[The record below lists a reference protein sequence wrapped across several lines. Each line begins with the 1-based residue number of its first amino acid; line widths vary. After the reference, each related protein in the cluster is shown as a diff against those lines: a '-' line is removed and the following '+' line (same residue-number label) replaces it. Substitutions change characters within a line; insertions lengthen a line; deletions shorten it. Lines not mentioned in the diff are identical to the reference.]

1 MRIGLVTADPGHPLL
16 AAVTELLA
24 PEHQVVW
31 LDPDGEGQGPDPD
44 HSAVGS
50 SAVGSSA
57 LGSSALGSAS
67 LDLSPFDPS
76 SLDLTSLA
84 DVYLLKARTPRA
96 LALAARLEEH
106 GAPVLNSAAATARCQ
121 DRVEMAAVA
130 RAAGLPFAGT
140 AAVATVGELAADGEP
155 DGPLV
160 IKSRF
165 SRRHDLVAR
174 ADSAVRLRELAA
186 DWSDEPVVVQ
196 EFTANSGWD
205 HKLWVVD
212 GRLFAGLR
220 RSELSPDGRGPT
232 LPLPVGELPESW
244 TGAALRA
251 GEIFGLDVYGVDV
264 LDAGGGAPLIVDI
277 NAFPGI
283 RGQAGAPEALAQLAL
298 RTAAGGRSLGA
309 GERGAD
315 GGRVG
320 SERGADQSG
329 TGERKAAEV
338 GEK

>member
-16 AAVTELLA
+16 AAVTELLT

-31 LDPDGEGQGPDPD
+31 LDPGGVGEGPDLGL
-44 HSAVGS
+44 SAP
-50 SAVGSSA
+50 
-57 LGSSALGSAS
+57 
-67 LDLSPFDPS
+67 LDLS
-76 SLDLTSLA
+76 SLA

-96 LALAARLEEH
+96 LALAALLEEH

-140 AAVATVGELAADGEP
+140 AAVATVGELAAAGEP

-186 DWSDEPVVVQ
+186 GWSDEPVVVQ

-220 RSELSPDGRGPT
+220 RSELAPDGRGPT

-251 GEIFGLDVYGVDV
+251 GEVFGLDVYGVDV

-298 RTAAGGRSLGA
+298 RTAARGRSLDV
-309 GERGAD
+309 GERWVGERRGGERRAD
-315 GGRVG
+315 ESG
-320 SERGADQSG
+320 SDERGIGESHS
-329 TGERKAAEV
+329 GERKVAEV

>member
-16 AAVTELLA
+16 AAVTELLT

-31 LDPDGEGQGPDPD
+31 LDPGGEGQGPDPD
-44 HSAVGS
+44 LSSSGS
-50 SAVGSSA
+50 SSLDSSSLDSSSFDSSSFGSVP
-57 LGSSALGSAS
+57 
-67 LDLSPFDPS
+67 LDLS
-76 SLDLTSLA
+76 SLA

-96 LALAARLEEH
+96 LALAALLEEH

-140 AAVATVGELAADGEP
+140 AVVATVGELAAAGEP

-186 DWSDEPVVVQ
+186 DWADEPVVVQ

-298 RTAAGGRSLGA
+298 RTAARGRGLDAGERGA
-309 GERGAD
+309 GERG
-315 GGRVG
+315 V
-320 SERGADQSG
+320 
-329 TGERKAAEV
+329 GERKAAEV

>member
-1 MRIGLVTADPGHPLL
+1 MRVGLVTADPGHPLL
-16 AAVTELLA
+16 AAVTELLT
-24 PEHQVVW
+24 PEHQVAW
-31 LDPDGEGQGPDPD
+31 LDPGGEGQCPDLGL
-44 HSAVGS
+44 SAP
-50 SAVGSSA
+50 
-57 LGSSALGSAS
+57 
-67 LDLSPFDPS
+67 LDLS
-76 SLDLTSLA
+76 SLA

-96 LALAARLEEH
+96 LALAALLEEH

-140 AAVATVGELAADGEP
+140 VAVATVGELAAAGEP

-212 GRLFAGLR
+212 GQLFAGLR
-220 RSELSPDGRGPT
+220 RSELAPDGRGPT

-251 GEIFGLDVYGVDV
+251 GEVFGLDVYGVDV

-298 RTAAGGRSLGA
+298 RTAARGRSLDV
-309 GERGAD
+309 GERCPD
-315 GGRVG
+315 ERRVG
-320 SERGADQSG
+320 ERCADESG
-329 TGERKAAEV
+329 SDESGPDERVSGESRSGERKVAEV